1 MTIITMY
8 FGNYN
13 LLSSKMYDSNST
25 QDGIKRKVLHHCI
38 GFTLWCGIILLK
50 LGYNKLKMQNV
61 IAKATNKK
69 ILKSIIT
76 RPIMEIKWN
85 NENIISK
92 IRQKR
97 GEIKGIRNRYDK

>member
-38 GFTLWCGIILLK
+38 GFTLSLMWH
-50 LGYNKLKMQNV
+50 
-61 IAKATNKK
+61 
-69 ILKSIIT
+69 
-76 RPIMEIKWN
+76 
-85 NENIISK
+85 NIIEV
-92 IRQKR
+92 RL
-97 GEIKGIRNRYDK
+97 